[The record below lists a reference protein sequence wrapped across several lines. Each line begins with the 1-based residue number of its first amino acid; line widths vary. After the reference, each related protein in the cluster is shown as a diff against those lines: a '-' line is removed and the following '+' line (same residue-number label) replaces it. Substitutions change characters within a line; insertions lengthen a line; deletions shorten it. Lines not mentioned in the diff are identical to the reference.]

1 MRNTMLL
8 SSFLLLALTACA
20 QSKSAADQT
29 KAEQS
34 DLIHPLSKK
43 CEDAKH
49 QLDKTV
55 EGGQQ
60 TDLRELK
67 RNIELYCIW
76 RKD

>member
-1 MRNTMLL
+1 MRNTMFLT
-8 SSFLLLALTACA
+8 SFLLLALTACA
-20 QSKSAADQT
+20 QSKSTEDQT
-29 KAEQS
+29 KADQS
-34 DLIHPLSKK
+34 DVIHPLSKK
-43 CEDAKH
+43 CEDAKR

-76 RKD
+76 RRD